1 MRSDADA
8 LYDEEG
14 AVSVDV
20 SQYER
25 VDHLSDEEEEEER
38 HLGALSDDE

>member
-8 LYDEEG
+8 AYDEEG

-25 VDHLSDEEEEEER
+25 ADHLSEDEEEERQLE
-38 HLGALSDDE
+38 ALSDDD